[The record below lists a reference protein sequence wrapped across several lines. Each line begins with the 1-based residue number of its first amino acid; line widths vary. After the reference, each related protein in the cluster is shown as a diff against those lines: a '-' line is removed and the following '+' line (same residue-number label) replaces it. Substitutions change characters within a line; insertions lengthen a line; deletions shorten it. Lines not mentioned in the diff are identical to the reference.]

1 MRKWIMNIILGLPG
15 FLLAGSGKIGDGSE
29 YELTIIEE
37 GQVPLSDGLQNSTEL
52 YFLTFLILFLF
63 LFLALLIAYIIS
75 CSRFRRRIQ
84 ELEEAV
90 HQEKSEPG
98 WNLMRLREKVA
109 SLENQMLEK
118 CG

>member
-1 MRKWIMNIILGLPG
+1 MRKWIMNILLELPG
-15 FLLAGSGKIGDGSE
+15 FLLAGSGKIVDGSE

-37 GQVPLSDGLQNSTEL
+37 GPVPLADGLQNSTEL

-63 LFLALLIAYIIS
+63 LFLALLLAYIMS
-75 CSRFRRRIQ
+75 CSRFRRRIR
-84 ELEEAV
+84 ELEEVV
-90 HQEKSEPG
+90 HQEKSELG
-98 WNLMRLREKVA
+98 WNLIRLREKIA